1 MDIATR
7 RLRNQRLAGN
17 PLGSADE
24 VVGWLGAVQ
33 AQDYPAAVWALG
45 QRTRDAT
52 AADVHRLFDAGA
64 IVRTHVLRPT
74 WHFALPADIRWLLS
88 LTAPRLRTAL
98 AGRWRDLGIDH
109 GVMGGAEAAFSAALA
124 GGRQLTRAEHGAA

>member
-52 AADVHRLFDAGA
+52 DADVHRLFDAGT
-64 IVRTHVLRPT
+64 IVRT
-74 WHFALPADIRWLLS
+74 WLLA
-88 LTAPRLRTAL
+88 LTAPRLRTAITGL
-98 AGRWRDLGIDH
+98 ASPRPRTSRAPVAPRRCACRCACSIR
-109 GVMGGAEAAFSAALA
+109 SAPMSGPPWSAPPT
-124 GGRQLTRAEHGAA
+124 G